1 MNPIIVLSVA
11 ELHLFY
17 HYFVICL
24 FNYIF
29 VSTEPITITAR
40 KMMILLRFSVEQC
53 VSKYDNH

>member
-17 HYFVICL
+17 YYLVICL

-29 VSTEPITITAR
+29 VSTERITITAR
-40 KMMILLRFSVEQC
+40 KMMIFLRFSVEQC